1 MLKGDLKSFMV
12 TEAMD
17 MLSYGDKIES
27 LAEDFDMPEEQFSNL
42 LVNIQTDLEESIGTQ
57 IDTYETMMYN
67 WIEDEI
73 KDVLKSK
80 LCRMGL

>member
-1 MLKGDLKSFMV
+1 MLRGNLKSFMV
-12 TEAMD
+12 KEAMD
-17 MLSYGDKIES
+17 MLDYAEKVET
-27 LAEDFDMPEEQFSNL
+27 LAEDFNMPEEEFRSL

-80 LCRMGL
+80 LCRIGL